1 MELSTDRVLTTHA
14 GSLPRP
20 DDLTQMLFRV
30 VEGEP
35 VDEEELH
42 ERVREAVSQI
52 VVRQRE
58 LGIDS
63 VSDGEMGKV
72 GFSNYVLQRFTG
84 FEDRAQFIAADIAD
98 APGVIPEVFG
108 NEAAQHLRLP
118 ILNGPIEPRDEQ
130 FVQRE
135 IDDFRA
141 ALGGGPTDA
150 FIPAVTPGHVAFNF
164 PNRHYPSHE
173 AYIEAAA
180 KALEPEYRAIV
191 ESGFDLQLDSPDAA
205 MAFHCST
212 EGTDLGDPLQHLAV
226 GIEILNDALQGLPPE
241 KLRYHVCWG
250 NYCGP
255 HHRDVELKEIVGEVL
270 KTRAKFI
277 YVEGAN
283 PRHEHEWEVW
293 QDVELPDDKALI
305 VGVIDTKTNHVEH
318 PRLIAQRLRRYADIV
333 GKERVIAGTDCGFAT
348 FVGWYP
354 CNPDAAWLKL
364 KALVNGAEEATS
376 ELYG

>member
-1 MELSTDRVLTTHA
+1 MNLSSDRILTTHA

-20 DDLTQMLFRV
+20 DDLTRMMFKV

-35 VDEEELH
+35 VDEEQVRA
-42 ERVREAVSQI
+42 RVREAVAEI
-52 VVRQRE
+52 VQRQRGI
-58 LGIDS
+58 GIDAI
-63 VSDGEMGKV
+63 SDGEMGKV
-72 GFSNYVLQRFTG
+72 GFSNYVLQEFSG
-84 FEDRAQFIAADIAD
+84 FEERAQFMAADIAD
-98 APGVIPEVFG
+98 APGVIPDIFG
-108 NEAAQHLRLP
+108 DEAASHLRLP
-118 ILNGPIEPRDEQ
+118 ILNGPIEARDNE

-135 IDDFRA
+135 IDDFRT
-141 ALGGGPTDA
+141 ALGSDLGDA
-150 FIPAVTPGHVAFNF
+150 FIPAVTPAHVTFNF
-164 PNRHYPSHE
+164 PNKHYPSHE

-191 ESGFDLQLDSPDAA
+191 EAGFDLQLDSPDSA

-212 EGTDLGDPLQHLAV
+212 EGSDLRDPKKHLAA
-226 GIEILNDALQGLPPE
+226 GIEILNDALDGLPPE

-250 NYCGP
+250 NYRGP
-255 HHRDVELKEIVGEVL
+255 HHKDIGLEEVVGEVL
-270 KTRAKFI
+270 KTRAKFV

-293 QDVELPDDKALI
+293 KDVKLPDDKALI

-348 FVGWYP
+348 FVGWHP
-354 CNPDAAWLKL
+354 CHPDAAWLKL
-364 KALVNGAEEATS
+364 KALVDGAEAATAD
-376 ELYG
+376 LY